1 MLSQHNKKFAK
12 LSKHTRSRIMCM
24 QIAKWLLIVAL
35 LHIVCTVCNVH
46 ISTSPIHPNKPLS
59 LLFTSHCL
67 HCIQPVHAGHLA
79 KVIEFIL
86 AEEKRVARE
95 RRQG

>member
-1 MLSQHNKKFAK
+1 
-12 LSKHTRSRIMCM
+12 MCM
-24 QIAKWLLIVAL
+24 QIAKWPLIVAL
-35 LHIVCTVCNVH
+35 LHIVCVCNVH
-46 ISTSPIHPNKPLS
+46 ISMRPIHANKPLS

-86 AEEKRVARE
+86 AEEKRVASE